1 MNQDT
6 KGYKIRARTVCIK
19 ATKDRN
25 PNIKLASK
33 IIKEK
38 TTPGMTVAIN
48 SRKKKPTPATT
59 AKHQCTAS
67 QHSRTN
73 QPSQTSHT
81 NPISPINQNSPTN
94 PKNPRNQTN
103 PRNPTSPRNQ
113 INPTNPINLNN
124 LTSPK
129 RNITANTPATNQ
141 QVQSNTKNNKNYTQK
156 NRSKQQINDY
166 SLVIKLHSSL
176 SRIYKSTVHIRQQF
190 LVHLL

>member
-6 KGYKIRARTVCIK
+6 KACKIRARTVCIK

-48 SRKKKPTPATT
+48 RRKKKPTPATT

-73 QPSQTSHT
+73 QPSQTNHT
-81 NPISPINQNSPTN
+81 NPISPINPNSPIN
-94 PKNPRNQTN
+94 LNNPRNQ
-103 PRNPTSPRNQ
+103 RSPRNQ

-129 RNITANTPATNQ
+129 RNITANTQATNQ

-166 SLVIKLHSSL
+166 SLVIKRHSSL
-176 SRIYKSTVHIRQQF
+176 SRIYKSTVHIR
-190 LVHLL
+190 